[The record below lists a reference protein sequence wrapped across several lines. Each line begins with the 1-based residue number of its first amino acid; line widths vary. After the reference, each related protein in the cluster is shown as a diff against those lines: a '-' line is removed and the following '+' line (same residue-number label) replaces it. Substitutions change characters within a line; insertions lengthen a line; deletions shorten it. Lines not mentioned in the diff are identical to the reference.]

1 LKLIAI
7 GLLPH
12 DAPLVIER
20 KIIPQ
25 IASNANCDRTL
36 TTAQHEWQE
45 RTAEMSARDIGPR
58 AAEVDQKAQF
68 PQASLH
74 ALRDAGLWAIR
85 VPQQYGGL
93 GLDLVTT
100 CLIVEEVAK
109 QCPSTAMCYKMHLE
123 AVEAISYIP
132 TAYQL
137 KRYIEPLLRGEV
149 FAAAPGGEPHG
160 KTGDDWTP
168 VRQKVSTLPRVAG
181 GFLLDHV
188 RKSYVTSAGHATHYV
203 MFCRVEGGRT
213 EGPPELLIFKHDEV
227 DWETIGTWDG
237 LGMRGNCSVP
247 MIFNGVV
254 PEANLVGIELE
265 DKSVPVM
272 TKYMAPCQILT
283 YGAAYLGIAS
293 GAFAL
298 ACAEGDKRFPSGGR
312 RLDNPINQRRLAE
325 MSVHIEAARALLHT
339 VAAMADAGRAP
350 SVLPLLQAKVL
361 CAEVGVRVTAELM
374 TLFGGTAFA
383 GRLPFERYFRDARA
397 GLVMGVANDAAY
409 DTIGTLLFPAHASDA
424 EPSRAPTS

>member
-1 LKLIAI
+1 MNYF
-7 GLLPH
+7 P
-12 DAPLVIER
+12 
-20 KIIPQ
+20 
-25 IASNANCDRTL
+25 L
-36 TTAQHEWQE
+36 TTAQQAWKE
-45 RTAEMSARDIGPR
+45 RTAEISARDIGPR
-58 AAEVDQKAQF
+58 AAQYDRQAEF
-68 PQASLH
+68 PQTSLN
-74 ALRDAGLWAIR
+74 ALRDAGLWSMR
-85 VPQQYGGL
+85 VPQQYGGI

-109 QCPSTAMCYKMHLE
+109 KCPSTAMCYKMHLE
-123 AVEAISYIP
+123 AVEAISHIP
-132 TAYQL
+132 TAYQRQ
-137 KRYIEPLLRGEV
+137 RYIEPLLHGEV

-168 VRQKVSTLPRVAG
+168 VRQTVSTLPRVAG
-181 GFLLDHV
+181 GLLLDHV

-227 DWETIGTWDG
+227 EWQTIGTWNG

-293 GAFAL
+293 GAFEI
-298 ACAEGDKRFPSGGR
+298 ACAEGDQRFPSGGR
-312 RLDNPINQRRLAE
+312 RLDNPIHQRRMAE
-325 MSVHIEAARALLHT
+325 MSVQIEAARALLHAA
-339 VAAMADAGRAP
+339 AAMADAGRTP
-350 SVLPLLQAKVL
+350 SVLPFLQAKAV
-361 CAEVGVRVTAELM
+361 CAEVGIRVTTELM
-374 TLFGGTAFA
+374 TMFGGTAFA

-397 GLVMGVANDAAY
+397 GLVMGQANDVAY
-409 DTIGTLLFPAHASDA
+409 TTIGTLLFPEPVSDTG
-424 EPSRAPTS
+424 PSLSPTS

>member
-1 LKLIAI
+1 MNYF
-7 GLLPH
+7 P
-12 DAPLVIER
+12 
-20 KIIPQ
+20 
-25 IASNANCDRTL
+25 L
-36 TTAQHEWQE
+36 TTVQHAWQE
-45 RTAEMSARDIGPR
+45 RTAELSAREIGPR
-58 AAEVDQKAQF
+58 AAEVDRKAEF
-68 PQASLH
+68 PHASLH

-123 AVEAISYIP
+123 AVEAISQIP
-132 TAYQL
+132 TVYQRQ
-137 KRYIEPLLRGEV
+137 RYIEPLLRGEM

-160 KTGDDWTP
+160 PTGDDWTP
-168 VRQKVSTLPRVAG
+168 VRGKVSTLRRVPG
-181 GFLLDHV
+181 GLLIDHV

-213 EGPPELLIFKHDEV
+213 EGLPDLVIFKHDEV
-227 DWETIGTWDG
+227 AWETIGVWDG
-237 LGMRGNCSVP
+237 VGMRGNCSVP

-265 DKSVPVM
+265 DTSVPVM
-272 TKYMAPCQILT
+272 TKYMAPCQMLT

-298 ACAEGDKRFPSGGR
+298 ACVEGDKRFPSGGR
-312 RLDNPINQRRLAE
+312 RLDNPINQRRMAE
-325 MSVHIEAARALLHT
+325 MSVHIEAARALLHAA
-339 VAAMADAGRAP
+339 AAMADAGRAP
-350 SVLPLLQAKVL
+350 SVLPFLQAKVL

-383 GRLPFERYFRDARA
+383 ARLPFERYFRDARA

-409 DTIGTLLFPAHASDA
+409 DTIGTLLFPAPASDA